1 MKYKWFYRSSISFYI
16 SSLDSLTYKKINHS
30 RQDQPQVYAFGIN
43 YDAYLDTH
51 TRDFMHYLSTIKYP
65 ADPNNRSYM
74 PSRARWIS
82 HYARQIQLA
91 NANGAAPAIS
101 LTIQI
106 LTHIY
111 RDSLPH
117 RV

>member
-1 MKYKWFYRSSISFYI
+1 MREIYN
-16 SSLDSLTYKKINHS
+16 L
-30 RQDQPQVYAFGIN
+30 
-43 YDAYLDTH
+43 
-51 TRDFMHYLSTIKYP
+51 
-65 ADPNNRSYM
+65 
-74 PSRARWIS
+74 
-82 HYARQIQLA
+82 ARQIQLA
-91 NANGAAPAIS
+91 NANGAVPAIS

>member
-74 PSRARWIS
+74 PSRA
-82 HYARQIQLA
+82 
-91 NANGAAPAIS
+91 S
-101 LTIQI
+101 LR
-106 LTHIY
+106 Y
-111 RDSLPH
+111 
-117 RV
+117 